1 MANIQSLFQWDTK
14 EEREKQKADYEKR
27 IFPLGPMQKEMDS
40 AILQALVKTKS
51 TDQERMFLLCSVR
64 DWHLENEEDMQAL
77 LKEHRKS
84 KTWRIVNHLSQED
97 KAVIIALAVNGIHAV
112 QDFYPD
118 AQSIAALAQEL
129 LK

>member
-27 IFPLGPMQKEMDS
+27 IFPLGPIQKEMDS
-40 AILQALVKTKS
+40 AILQTLVRTKS

-64 DWHLENEEDMQAL
+64 DWHIENDEDMQAL
-77 LKEHRKS
+77 MKEHRKS
-84 KTWRIVNHLSQED
+84 KTWRIVNHISEED
-97 KAVIIALAVNGIHAV
+97 KAVIIALAVNGVHAAEKS
-112 QDFYPD
+112 YPD
-118 AQSIAALAQEL
+118 AQSIAMLADEL